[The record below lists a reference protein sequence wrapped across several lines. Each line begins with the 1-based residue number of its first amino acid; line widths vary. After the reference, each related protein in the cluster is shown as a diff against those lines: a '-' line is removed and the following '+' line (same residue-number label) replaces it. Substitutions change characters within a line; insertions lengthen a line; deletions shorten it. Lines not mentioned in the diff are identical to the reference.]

1 MLLMIL
7 LAALA
12 SVFAL
17 PRKGLAEEVIPER
30 GIVLS
35 GGSVDE
41 DVYKNRIITARGGSA
56 SVDFL
61 MPLGFILIPV
71 KEYASMIVRDV
82 SVSSRGGEDYFEEED
97 FNVPDDDFFE
107 ETEFYD
113 EEPSVHLHRKWNY
126 AVKLPALTG
135 SADISFATIGGEQ
148 QDVSDCPVTLNIA
161 NIDALV
167 NGTYTYE
174 QIKAFHALSPD
185 ANVAAHEHAF
195 GTNEE
200 PAEYTIRAFAS
211 LMITANLQSSFIGG
225 AVGKIN
231 KLTIARDAES
241 WTDYHSAVSVHWW
254 AGSKEAD
261 G

>member
-1 MLLMIL
+1 MPFLIL

-12 SVFAL
+12 FVFAL
-17 PRKGLAEEVIPER
+17 PRKGLAEEAIPER

-71 KEYASMIVRDV
+71 KEYASMIVRNV
-82 SVSSRGGEDYFEEED
+82 SVSSRGGE
-97 FNVPDDDFFE
+97 
-107 ETEFYD
+107 

-135 SADISFATIGGEQ
+135 RADISFATLGGEQ

-195 GTNEE
+195 GTVDE

-211 LMITANLQSSFIGG
+211 LKITANLQSSFIGG

-231 KLTIARDAES
+231 KLTLARDAEG

-261 G
+261 E

>member
-1 MLLMIL
+1 MPFLIL

-71 KEYASMIVRDV
+71 KEYASMIVR
-82 SVSSRGGEDYFEEED
+82 
-97 FNVPDDDFFE
+97 NV
-107 ETEFYD
+107 D

-135 SADISFATIGGEQ
+135 RADISFATLGGEQ

-161 NIDALV
+161 NVDALA

-185 ANVAAHEHAF
+185 ADVAAHEHAF

-211 LMITANLQSSFIGG
+211 LKITANLQSSFIGG

-231 KLTIARDAES
+231 KLTLARDAEG

>member
-1 MLLMIL
+1 MPFLIL

-12 SVFAL
+12 FVFAL

-71 KEYASMIVRDV
+71 KEYASMIVR
-82 SVSSRGGEDYFEEED
+82 
-97 FNVPDDDFFE
+97 NV
-107 ETEFYD
+107 D

-135 SADISFATIGGEQ
+135 RADISFATLGGEQ
-148 QDVSDCPVTLNIA
+148 QDVTNCPVTLNIA
-161 NIDALV
+161 NIDALAD
-167 NGTYTYE
+167 GTYTYE

-185 ANVAAHEHAF
+185 ADVAAHEHAF
-195 GTNEE
+195 GTVEE

-211 LMITANLQSSFIGG
+211 LKITANLQSSFIGG

-231 KLTIARDAES
+231 KLTLARDAEG

-261 G
+261 E

>member
-1 MLLMIL
+1 MPDHPVPGMQ
-7 LAALA
+7 
-12 SVFAL
+12 F
-17 PRKGLAEEVIPER
+17 
-30 GIVLS
+30 IVLQA
-35 GGSVDE
+35 GGAESI
-41 DVYKNRIITARGGSA
+41 YKNRIITAKGGSA

-71 KEYASMIVRDV
+71 KEYASMIVRNV
-82 SVSSRGGEDYFEEED
+82 SVSSRGGDDYFEEED

-107 ETEFYD
+107 ETEFFE

-135 SADISFATIGGEQ
+135 RADISFATLGGEQ
-148 QDVSDCPVTLNIA
+148 QDVNNCQVTLNIA
-161 NIDALV
+161 NIAALA

-185 ANVAAHEHAF
+185 ADVAAHEHAF

-211 LMITANLQSSFIGG
+211 LKITAELETSFVGG

-231 KLTIARDAES
+231 KLTLARDAES

>member
-1 MLLMIL
+1 MPFLIL

-30 GIVLS
+30 GIVIS

-71 KEYASMIVRDV
+71 KEYASMIVR
-82 SVSSRGGEDYFEEED
+82 E
-97 FNVPDDDFFE
+97 
-107 ETEFYD
+107 
-113 EEPSVHLHRKWNY
+113 EEPSIHLHRKWNY

-135 SADISFATIGGEQ
+135 HADISFATLGGEQ

-161 NIDALV
+161 NIDALAD
-167 NGTYTYE
+167 GTYTYE

-211 LMITANLQSSFIGG
+211 LKITANLQSSFIGG

-231 KLTIARDAES
+231 KLTLARDAES

>member
-1 MLLMIL
+1 MPFLIL

-12 SVFAL
+12 FVFAL

-71 KEYASMIVRDV
+71 KEYASMIVR
-82 SVSSRGGEDYFEEED
+82 
-97 FNVPDDDFFE
+97 NV
-107 ETEFYD
+107 D

-135 SADISFATIGGEQ
+135 HADISFATLGGEQ
-148 QDVSDCPVTLNIA
+148 QYVNNCPVTLNIA
-161 NIDALV
+161 NVDALV

-195 GTNEE
+195 GTVEE

-211 LMITANLQSSFIGG
+211 LKITANLQSSFIGG

-231 KLTIARDAES
+231 SLTLARGAEG

>member
-1 MLLMIL
+1 MPFLIL

-71 KEYASMIVRDV
+71 KEYATWMMR
-82 SVSSRGGEDYFEEED
+82 SVLVGRGSYDDFYEEEYYPEPDDTFAEEEFFEEE
-97 FNVPDDDFFE
+97 
-107 ETEFYD
+107 
-113 EEPSVHLHRKWNY
+113 PSHHWHRKWNY

-135 SADISFATIGGEQ
+135 RADISFATLGGEQ
-148 QDVSDCPVTLNIA
+148 QDVTNCPVTLNIA
-161 NIDALV
+161 NIDALA
-167 NGTYTYE
+167 NGSYEYE

-195 GTNEE
+195 GTKEE
-200 PAEYTIRAFAS
+200 PVHYTIRAFAS
-211 LMITANLQSSFIGG
+211 LKITANLQSAFLGG

-231 KLTIARDAES
+231 KLTLARDAEG
-241 WTDYHSAVSVHWW
+241 WTDYRSAVSVHWW
-254 AGSKEAD
+254 VLSLD
-261 G
+261 GG

>member
-1 MLLMIL
+1 MPDYPVPGMQ
-7 LAALA
+7 
-12 SVFAL
+12 F
-17 PRKGLAEEVIPER
+17 
-30 GIVLS
+30 IVLQA
-35 GGSVDE
+35 GGAESI
-41 DVYKNRIITARGGSA
+41 YKNRIITAKGGST

-82 SVSSRGGEDYFEEED
+82 SVSSRGSEDFFDEEE

-107 ETEFYD
+107 ETEFFE

-135 SADISFATIGGEQ
+135 HADISFATLGGEQ
-148 QDVSDCPVTLNIA
+148 QDVTNCPVTLNIA
-161 NIDALV
+161 NIDALA

-185 ANVAAHEHAF
+185 ADVAAHEHAF

-211 LMITANLQSSFIGG
+211 LKITANLQSSFIGG

-231 KLTIARDAES
+231 KLTLARDAEG

-261 G
+261 E

>member
-1 MLLMIL
+1 MPDYPVPGMQ
-7 LAALA
+7 
-12 SVFAL
+12 F
-17 PRKGLAEEVIPER
+17 
-30 GIVLS
+30 IVLQA
-35 GGSVDE
+35 GGAESI
-41 DVYKNRIITARGGSA
+41 YKNRIITAKGGSA

-71 KEYASMIVRDV
+71 KEYASMIVRNV
-82 SVSSRGGEDYFEEED
+82 SVSSMGGED
-97 FNVPDDDFFE
+97 FF
-107 ETEFYD
+107 D

-126 AVKLPALTG
+126 SVKLPALTG
-135 SADISFATIGGEQ
+135 HADISFATLGGEQ

-161 NIDALV
+161 NIDALTG
-167 NGTYTYE
+167 GTYTYE

-185 ANVAAHEHAF
+185 AGVAAHEHAF

-211 LMITANLQSSFIGG
+211 LKITANLQSSFIGG

-231 KLTIARDAES
+231 NLTLARDAES